1 MPRDEHGS
9 AGARG
14 EQAANTDAHCTRFG
28 CEEPVASVEKLDGA
42 VQVTC
47 SAGHVEETVAGS
59 VGADAKSAS
68 TPVDEPS
75 TPDGVT
81 RGAVD
86 GSLDRRDG
94 YDRPRPDVDEV
105 GSGTHNQTKN
115 RNVPVVDPSE
125 Y

>member
-1 MPRDEHGS
+1 M
-9 AGARG
+9 
-14 EQAANTDAHCTRFG
+14 
-28 CEEPVASVEKLDGA
+28 EKLDGA

-47 SAGHVEETVAGS
+47 KSGHVEHTIVGS
-59 VGADAKSAS
+59 VGANEKSAS